1 MFLEIDTSLF
11 SSPEFIAILG
21 AAGALAFIARSTLS
35 WYNNPSRLLPGPKN
49 QSWLYGSMRS
59 MPDAAA
65 VHLQMEW
72 LREYGSTFRFFGLLS
87 QPMILTTDVTALR
100 HILNNV
106 HLYQKSPY
114 VRRQLGEILGNGLLA
129 VEGEAHKRQRRVVNP
144 AFGPLQ
150 IKRFATLF
158 IEKSN
163 EMVSMWSDLCS
174 NTSRKDGFVRLDA
187 FAWLNKVTLD
197 IMGIAGFGYA
207 IDSMHAPD
215 NHPNELNEAV
225 RVIASAE
232 LDAATIIQLTIP
244 ALGSLPTTRV
254 RATRNANATIRE
266 IGMKLVQEKKTAV
279 LAAAGG
285 DEAHG
290 LEKKHFAGNDL
301 LSLLIRANMSSDV
314 PQHARLTDEDI
325 LAQVPTVLVAGHETT
340 STSVAWT
347 LLALATNQRVQN
359 KLRDEIFTHDTST
372 PSESE
377 LNSLTYLEWVVR
389 EAMRIHAPIFS
400 SERVAMQDDVVPLRE
415 PYVDR
420 SGAVRHE
427 IHVRK
432 GDIFSIP
439 VNILNRSPEVWGE
452 DAHEFRPERW
462 EHIPDAVKDIPGV
475 WSNMLTFMAGPH
487 SCPGFRFNIVE
498 MKALLF
504 AIIRAFEV
512 EMALP
517 AADIVPKTMIVTRPA
532 LMSNPEAGPQL
543 PLLIRPVR
551 V

>member
-1 MFLEIDTSLF
+1 MPLEFDTSLF
-11 SSPEFIAILG
+11 TSPTIIVVVG
-21 AAGALAFIARSTLS
+21 AAGAFTLATRSLFT
-35 WYNNPSRLLPGPKN
+35 WYTSSTRLLPGPEHH
-49 QSWLYGSMRS
+49 SWLYGSMRT

-65 VHLQMEW
+65 VHLQQQW
-72 LREYGSTFRFFGLLS
+72 LRTYGSTIRFFGLLS

-106 HLYQKSPY
+106 HLYQKSPL

-129 VEGEAHKRQRRVVNP
+129 VEGDAHKRQRRVVNS

-150 IKRFATLF
+150 IRRFATLF
-158 IEKSN
+158 MDKSN
-163 EMVSMWSDLCS
+163 EMAGMWSELCAQS
-174 NTSRKDGFVRLDA
+174 SRKDGFVSLNT

-197 IMGIAGFGYA
+197 IMGIAGFGYV
-207 IDSMHAPD
+207 IDSLHAPD
-215 NHPNELNEAV
+215 DHPNELNETV

-232 LDAATIIQLTIP
+232 LDAATTIQLTIP
-244 ALGSLPTTRV
+244 ALGSLPTARV
-254 RATRNANATIRE
+254 RATRKANATIRE
-266 IGMKLVQEKKTAV
+266 IGMKLVDEKKAAV
-279 LAAAGG
+279 LAALG
-285 DEAHG
+285 DDAHG
-290 LEKKHFAGNDL
+290 LEKKDFVGNDL
-301 LSLLIRANMSSDV
+301 LSLLIRANMSSDM
-314 PQHARLTDEDI
+314 PEHARLTDEDI

-347 LLALATNQRVQN
+347 LLALATNQRVQI
-359 KLRDEIFTHDTST
+359 KLREEITALDTSN

-377 LNSLTYLEWVVR
+377 LNGLTYLEWVVR

-400 SERVAMQDDVVPLRE
+400 SERVAMQDDIVPLKE
-415 PYVDR
+415 PYIDKTGV
-420 SGAVRHE
+420 VCHQ
-427 IHVRK
+427 ICVRK

-439 VNILNRSPEVWGE
+439 VSILNRSTEVWGE

-462 EHIPDAVKDIPGV
+462 DHIPDAVKEIPGV

-487 SCPGFRFNIVE
+487 SCPGFRFSIVE
-498 MKALLF
+498 MKTLLF
-504 AIIRAFEV
+504 AIVRAFELD
-512 EMALP
+512 MAVP